1 MAGSSLRDP
10 IGVGSALE
18 KARLIRGLTLEEAA
32 RDTKLRVDQLSAL
45 EREDFEGLPG
55 DAFVRGAL
63 RTYAQYLGLR
73 PEKVL
78 AIYGLHTDDPEPP
91 PPPGKLGRVERAIAA
106 TRIRDNQRFL
116 LFGAATLVVLL
127 LVFGLV
133 SRDHAAPPPAVIST
147 TLPTPVP
154 TSTSIA
160 AVLVAQRPVNVTI
173 VVDGVEETHAMA
185 EEETLSFTATG
196 ELAITVADG
205 GAVQLTVGGVD
216 LGAPGEPGRAWH
228 HTYTADNLPSPV
240 PTPSPGP
247 TVSGSASISTSGTP

>member
-1 MAGSSLRDP
+1 
-10 IGVGSALE
+10 
-18 KARLIRGLTLEEAA
+18 
-32 RDTKLRVDQLSAL
+32 
-45 EREDFEGLPG
+45 
-55 DAFVRGAL
+55 
-63 RTYAQYLGLR
+63 
-73 PEKVL
+73 
-78 AIYGLHTDDPEPP
+78 
-91 PPPGKLGRVERAIAA
+91 
-106 TRIRDNQRFL
+106 
-116 LFGAATLVVLL
+116 
-127 LVFGLV
+127 
-133 SRDHAAPPPAVIST
+133 
-147 TLPTPVP
+147 
-154 TSTSIA
+154 
-160 AVLVAQRPVNVTI
+160 VAQRPVNVTI